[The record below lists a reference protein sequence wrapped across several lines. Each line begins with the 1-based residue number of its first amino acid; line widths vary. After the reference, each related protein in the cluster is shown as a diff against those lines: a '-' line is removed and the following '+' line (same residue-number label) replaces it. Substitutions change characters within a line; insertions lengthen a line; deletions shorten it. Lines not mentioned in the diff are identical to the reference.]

1 MAEHKNIVKE
11 PRGFAEPR
19 LKNTALET
27 ERLFKNVQK
36 YFNWR
41 IYLIETQ
48 IENLQSVEVLEE
60 ASVNFRNVIWGKIEN
75 DEAVEAAEDARLDPV
90 LVEAVSGKVED
101 LERGQVDEDAEV
113 DGAQRVV
120 GQLDVLKLRSESGNF
135 WKNIISLYFN
145 WLL

>member
-1 MAEHKNIVKE
+1 MSK
-11 PRGFAEPR
+11 
-19 LKNTALET
+19 
-27 ERLFKNVQK
+27 K

-60 ASVNFRNVIWGKIEN
+60 ASVNFWNVIWGKVEN
-75 DEAVEAAEDARLDPV
+75 DEAVEAAEDAGLDPV
-90 LVEAVSGKVED
+90 LVKAVSGKVED
-101 LERGQVDEDAEV
+101 LEWGQIDEDAEI

-120 GQLDVLKLRSESGNF
+120 GQLDVLKLRSESGDF
-135 WKNIISLYFN
+135 WNNTISKYFN